1 MSFCYDVLV
10 IVFLFHS
17 LSQFDSTYGAD
28 KPAEVTTHT
37 LFANDVWLAGRR
49 VEDDGL
55 MTAIATGYFTAA
67 APHTLLTFNLRVD
80 DALPV
85 ELGG

>member
-10 IVFLFHS
+10 IVFLWNS
-17 LSQFDSTYGAD
+17 LSQLDSTYGTDEAT
-28 KPAEVTTHT
+28 EVTPHT
-37 LFANDVWLAGRR
+37 LGAYDVRLTGGC

-67 APHTLLTFNLRVD
+67 APHAHLTIDLGID